1 MTTAYGSITVSGLT
15 DIADIYFEY
24 ALAVDSANVTN
35 SYPFNQTGEL
45 GWTVN
50 GESRKIPPTWE
61 SGYKVWVREV
71 KVKTDIVTKIYGNP
85 YPDTAI
91 NQTNVDLAA
100 LQTKVKKIWS
110 NSSGS
115 YMASGIG
122 NNDVDT
128 ATVSTYGFN
137 SRTTTGGISF
147 NYNAIPLTEL
157 GTSGLKL
164 YIPTISNNTVT
175 SSNLGVELTTS
186 ALKFYDPTYH
196 KAAMILTGSSL
207 TFNKPNTT
215 TAAAALDSNGLVLSS
230 GGIKAGTF
238 NNQSSSNRFIYLS
251 TGDYGSSIT
260 INGHSASNWR
270 AIIGTKFGVDSE
282 GNLYA
287 SSANITGA
295 IVATS
300 LDLTTNNV
308 KIGAGSVN
316 GLASVATTGSYNDL
330 SNKPTIPSLTGYI
343 YENGTVGNTPAEG
356 ATGFVVSSSGALQA
370 SNAIIY
376 GSLYASAGY
385 VGGWRIG
392 TDGNKTLHNGNTDT
406 SPVPGEG
413 VIILSK
419 GITNSTATGLLPAN
433 KTWAFTAGN
442 NFGVTTD
449 GILYTNGA
457 NITNINGANITAN
470 TITIGSFSEDTQFD
484 ILNDNV
490 HVPSTVAELT
500 DKDNYTLKTIF
511 DALDEYVN
519 SHMVL
524 EENEL
529 SILSNSTAAK
539 IVLGLNGLSIYG
551 TNGIVAQYGEDAII
565 GDPEGFH
572 ITITADYNNTG
583 FPRLSFYRG
592 PTNPNNEVAYIS
604 ENKLYITQSV
614 VLQQMDIGTKMIN
627 GIGGQWSWKVHEVN
641 SKNNLYLKWLG

>member
-50 GESRKIPPTWE
+50 GESRKIPPTWT

-91 NQTNVDLAA
+91 NQTNIDLVA
-100 LQTKVKKIWS
+100 LQTRVKKIWS

-122 NNDVDT
+122 SNEVDT

-164 YIPTISNNTVT
+164 YIPTISNNIVT

-196 KAAMILTGSSL
+196 KAAMVLTGSSL

-215 TAAAALDSNGLVLSS
+215 TPAATLNSTGLNIAEGSITLGSNFAVNPSGSLTAKSGTI
-230 GGIKAGTF
+230 GGITIGASYLTTNSSRTTYTATTSGLTLTTDGIGAGNGSANTF
-238 NNQSSSNRFIYLS
+238 YVQAS
-251 TGDYGSSIT
+251 TG
-260 INGHSASNWR
+260 
-270 AIIGTKFGVDSE
+270 K
-282 GNLYA
+282 LYA
-287 SSANITGA
+287 SNAEITGIIKA
-295 IVATS
+295 NS
-300 LDLTTNNV
+300 
-308 KIGAGSVN
+308 
-316 GLASVATTGSYNDL
+316 
-330 SNKPTIPSLTGYI
+330 GYI
-343 YENGTVGNTPAEG
+343 
-356 ATGFVVSSSGALQA
+356 
-370 SNAIIY
+370 
-376 GSLYASAGY
+376 
-385 VGGWRIG
+385 GGWRIG

-419 GITNSTATGLLPAN
+419 GIVNPPATGLLPEN

-457 NITNINGANITAN
+457 NITNINGANITAS
-470 TITIGSFSEDTQFD
+470 TITIGSFSENTQANVLNSNVP
-484 ILNDNV
+484 LND
-490 HVPSTVAELT
+490 
-500 DKDNYTLKTIF
+500 YTLKADF
-511 DALDEYVN
+511 NELDTYVN
-519 SHMVL
+519 SHMIIDG
-524 EENEL
+524 NEL
-529 SILSNSTAAK
+529 SILSNDTAAK
-539 IVLGLNGLSIYG
+539 VTLGLNGLSIYG
-551 TNGIVAQYGEDAII
+551 LDGIAAQYGTDAVI
-565 GDPEGFH
+565 GNPNKFH
-572 ITITADYNNTG
+572 IRMTPNYNNTG
-583 FPRLSFYRG
+583 EGRLSFYRG
-592 PTNPNNEVAYIS
+592 PNTDSNNEVAYIS
-604 ENKLYITQSV
+604 GNKLYITQSV
-614 VLQQMDIGTKMIN
+614 VLQQMDIGTSVRES
-627 GIGGQWSWKVHEVN
+627 GLGQWSWKVHEVN
-641 SKNNLYLKWLG
+641 GQNNLYLKWYG

>member
-35 SYPFNQTGEL
+35 SYLFNQTGEL
-45 GWTVN
+45 GWTIN

-91 NQTNVDLAA
+91 NQTNIDLVA
-100 LQTKVKKIWS
+100 LQTRVKKIWS

-122 NNDVDT
+122 SNEVDT

-164 YIPTISNNTVT
+164 YIPTISNNIVT

-196 KAAMILTGSSL
+196 KAAMVLTGSSL

-215 TAAAALDSNGLVLSS
+215 TPAATLNSTGLNIAEGSITLGSNFAVNPSGSLTAKSGTI
-230 GGIKAGTF
+230 GGITIGASYLTTNSSRTTYTATTSGLTLTTDGIGAGNGSANTF
-238 NNQSSSNRFIYLS
+238 YVQAS
-251 TGDYGSSIT
+251 TG
-260 INGHSASNWR
+260 
-270 AIIGTKFGVDSE
+270 K
-282 GNLYA
+282 LYA
-287 SSANITGA
+287 SNAEITGIIKA
-295 IVATS
+295 NS
-300 LDLTTNNV
+300 
-308 KIGAGSVN
+308 
-316 GLASVATTGSYNDL
+316 
-330 SNKPTIPSLTGYI
+330 GYI
-343 YENGTVGNTPAEG
+343 
-356 ATGFVVSSSGALQA
+356 
-370 SNAIIY
+370 
-376 GSLYASAGY
+376 
-385 VGGWRIG
+385 GGWRIG

-419 GITNSTATGLLPAN
+419 GITNSTATGLLPEN

-457 NITNINGANITAN
+457 NITNINGQNITAK
-470 TITIGSFSEDTQFD
+470 TITIGSFTEDTRSG

-490 HVPSTVAELT
+490 NVPTKVADLT
-500 DKDNYTLKTIF
+500 DSDNYTLKTDF
-511 DALDEYVN
+511 DELDNYVN

-524 EENEL
+524 TENEL
-529 SILSNSTAAK
+529 SILSNNTTAK
-539 IVLGLNGLSIYG
+539 IILDLNGLSIYN
-551 TNGIVAQYGEDAII
+551 TNKLIAQYGESAII
-565 GDPEGFH
+565 GDLNKFH
-572 ITITADYNNTG
+572 IEITPNYNNTNEG
-583 FPRLSFYRG
+583 RLSFYRG
-592 PTNPNNEVAYIS
+592 PSSDSNNEVAYIS
-604 ENKLYITQSV
+604 GDKLYITQSV
-614 VLQQMDIGTKMIN
+614 VLQQMDVGTKMIN
-627 GIGGQWSWKVHEVN
+627 GVGGQWSWKVHEVN